1 MTAWIITKDKIA
13 DPTAP
18 VGSNCNAKGLTGPS
32 TATEAD
38 VKRLQAGEGTRFRM
52 LDDDG
57 EIYYYGRQLEESE
70 CTDAY
75 ENGFWGA
82 ESEFAPLDNF
92 GRPNAGCTEIQFDN
106 GKRDAKG
113 KVVWE
118 TL

>member
-13 DPTAP
+13 ETDEPEGT
-18 VGSNCNAKGLTGPS
+18 NLNAKGLTGPRIAS
-32 TATEAD
+32 END

-57 EIYYYGRQLEESE
+57 EIYYYGRWLEEDDCTEAYTEGFYSE
-70 CTDAY
+70 DP
-75 ENGFWGA
+75 
-82 ESEFAPLDNF
+82 EFSPLDNF
-92 GRPNAGCTEIQFDN
+92 GRPNAGCTELQYDN

-113 KVVWE
+113 KVIWE

>member
-13 DPTAP
+13 DADAKEGTN
-18 VGSNCNAKGLTGPS
+18 SNAKGLTGPR

-38 VKRLQAGEGTRFRM
+38 IKRLQAGEGTRFRL

-57 EIYYYGRQLEESE
+57 EIYYYGRQLETSD
-70 CTDAY
+70 CTEEY
-75 ENGFWGA
+75 ENGMWGA

-92 GRPNAGCTEIQFDN
+92 GRPNAGCTELQYPN
-106 GKRDAKG
+106 GKDDKG
-113 KVVWE
+113 KVIWA